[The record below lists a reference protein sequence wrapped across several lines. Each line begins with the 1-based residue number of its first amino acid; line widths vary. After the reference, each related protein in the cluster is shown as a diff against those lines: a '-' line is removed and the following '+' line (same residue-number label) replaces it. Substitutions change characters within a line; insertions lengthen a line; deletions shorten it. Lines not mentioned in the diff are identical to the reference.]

1 MVWWTIQRETRIQG
15 KPASFFTQHMRD
27 VTVVPPAGVFI
38 ADVEETLHYLQG
50 KYYRDI
56 NRKLQINI
64 LYPGICF
71 MFMQQVFGQS
81 FELAVNPAFITVV
94 LFEARLS
101 IRDTLGKTKTIKLKM
116 CLVLHHYWVCGYTVF
131 TEAHV

>member
-1 MVWWTIQRETRIQG
+1 MSQRARYQESEGDLLFSCFDTKTPAGKMVWWTIQRETRIQR
-15 KPASFFTQHMRD
+15 KPASCFTQHVVIDHMRD
-27 VTVVPPAGVFI
+27 VTVVPSAGVFI

-71 MFMQQVFGQS
+71 MFM
-81 FELAVNPAFITVV
+81 
-94 LFEARLS
+94 
-101 IRDTLGKTKTIKLKM
+101 
-116 CLVLHHYWVCGYTVF
+116 
-131 TEAHV
+131 

>member
-1 MVWWTIQRETRIQG
+1 MSQRARYQESEGELLFSCFDTKTPAGKWSGGTIQRETRIQG

-71 MFMQQVFGQS
+71 MFM
-81 FELAVNPAFITVV
+81 
-94 LFEARLS
+94 
-101 IRDTLGKTKTIKLKM
+101 
-116 CLVLHHYWVCGYTVF
+116 
-131 TEAHV
+131 

>member
-1 MVWWTIQRETRIQG
+1 MSCCF
-15 KPASFFTQHMRD
+15 PASTPKRRLVKWSGGRYNGRRGFRESLRPLFTQHVVIDHMRD

-71 MFMQQVFGQS
+71 MFM
-81 FELAVNPAFITVV
+81 
-94 LFEARLS
+94 
-101 IRDTLGKTKTIKLKM
+101 
-116 CLVLHHYWVCGYTVF
+116 
-131 TEAHV
+131 

>member
-1 MVWWTIQRETRIQG
+1 MTCCFPALTPKRRLVKWSGGTIQRETRIQR

-71 MFMQQVFGQS
+71 MFM
-81 FELAVNPAFITVV
+81 
-94 LFEARLS
+94 
-101 IRDTLGKTKTIKLKM
+101 
-116 CLVLHHYWVCGYTVF
+116 
-131 TEAHV
+131 